1 MTGYVSPKLKG
12 LDLLIRADST
22 NLGFLQ
28 PFIEGIFSEINGRV
42 NGNVRLYGDFKHLDL
57 EGEVRAKMDAK
68 IDVLNTYF
76 QIRDDSIHISSGSL
90 DFRNVKVYDREGH
103 DGLVNGYLH
112 HTKLKNLMYHFNIRG
127 NNLLMYNTYEAGNMP
142 FTEKYMVQEMWCWMV
157 EIMR

>member
-1 MTGYVSPKLKG
+1 
-12 LDLLIRADST
+12 
-22 NLGFLQ
+22 
-28 PFIEGIFSEINGRV
+28 
-42 NGNVRLYGDFKHLDL
+42 
-57 EGEVRAKMDAK
+57 MDAK

-142 FTEKYMVQEMWCWMV
+142 FYGKVYGTGNVVLDGGNNAMTVDASLTTGNNTSFTYITGVTTEAASNQFITFVDKTPKRIHDNV
-157 EIMR
+157 ETNLYHHSNVR